1 MKGPRVC
8 RCKFYWRAGSAVI
21 CGSAAPVW
29 FEQKKIS
36 SAMYNAERQIVKL
49 VLIIIGV
56 LMAVATLLPLLR
68 RDAWWIRIFDFP
80 RLQITV
86 ILIITLVA
94 YLVFK
99 WDSSL
104 EENLFLVLLSACVIY
119 QSYMM
124 YPYTPLARKQVQQSV
139 NARNDSGLSLLFANV
154 LMDNR
159 NVAELKKIIS
169 EADPDI
175 ILTVETND
183 WWKEQLEEF
192 EQTHQYT
199 VQQPQENTYGML
211 LYSRLELLQPEVKF
225 LVQDDVPSI
234 HARVRLPSGEEVE
247 LRCLHPRPPFPTED
261 ERSTERDAEL
271 LIVGKET
278 KDMSS
283 PVVVLGDLN
292 DVAWSRTN
300 YLFQDISGLLDPR
313 IGRGF
318 YHTFHA
324 KYPFIRFPLDH
335 FFHSNHFRL
344 VDFRRLAYFGSDHFP
359 VYIKLSYEATAER
372 QQEKL
377 QADESEREEAEEKI
391 EKAK

>member
-1 MKGPRVC
+1 MI
-8 RCKFYWRAGSAVI
+8 AV
-21 CGSAAPVW
+21 
-29 FEQKKIS
+29 
-36 SAMYNAERQIVKL
+36 
-49 VLIIIGV
+49 GV
-56 LMAVATLLPLLR
+56 LMVAATALPLLR
-68 RDAWWIRIFDFP
+68 KDVWWVRIFDFP
-80 RLQITV
+80 RLQITF
-86 ILIITLVA
+86 ILAATLVA
-94 YLVFK
+94 YLVFE
-99 WDSSL
+99 WDAGAA
-104 EENLFLVLLSACVIY
+104 ENLFLVASSACLIY
-119 QSYMM
+119 QGYMM
-124 YPYTPLARKQVQQSV
+124 FPYTPLARKQVQQSV
-139 NARNDSGLSLLFANV
+139 NAASDSSFSLLFANV

-159 NVAELKKIIS
+159 NAARLKEVIS

-175 ILTVETND
+175 ILTAETNG
-183 WWKEQLEEF
+183 WWKEQLEGF
-192 EQTHQYT
+192 ERTHPHT
-199 VQQPQENTYGML
+199 VRQPQENTYGML
-211 LYSRLELLQPEVKF
+211 LYSRLELLEPEVKF

-234 HARVRLPSGEEVE
+234 HARVRLRSGKEVE

-271 LIVGKET
+271 LIVGKEV
-278 KDMSS
+278 KGLSA

-359 VYIKLSYEATAER
+359 VYIKLSYEPSAES
-372 QQEKL
+372 QQEEL
-377 QADESEREEAEEKI
+377 QADESERREAEEKI
-391 EKAK
+391 EKAM

>member
-1 MKGPRVC
+1 M
-8 RCKFYWRAGSAVI
+8 
-21 CGSAAPVW
+21 
-29 FEQKKIS
+29 
-36 SAMYNAERQIVKL
+36 KL
-49 VLIIIGV
+49 VLISVGV
-56 LMAVATLLPLLR
+56 LMVAATALPLLR
-68 RDAWWIRIFDFP
+68 KDAWWVRIFDFP
-80 RLQITV
+80 RLQITF
-86 ILIITLVA
+86 ILAATLAA
-94 YLVFK
+94 YLLLK
-99 WDSSL
+99 WEPGL
-104 EENLFLVLLSACVIY
+104 AENLFLGISATCLIY
-119 QSYMM
+119 QGYMM

-139 NARNDSGLSLLFANV
+139 NAGNDSSFSLLFANV

-159 NVAELKKIIS
+159 NAAKLREIIS
-169 EADPDI
+169 EVDPDI
-175 ILTVETND
+175 ILTVETNG
-183 WWKEQLEEF
+183 WWKEQLEGF
-192 EQTHQYT
+192 ERTHRHT

-211 LYSRLELLQPEVKF
+211 LYSRLELLRPEVKF

-234 HARVRLPSGEEVE
+234 HARVRLPSGKEVE

-278 KDMSS
+278 KGLSS

-300 YLFQDISGLLDPR
+300 YLFQDVSGLLDPR

-324 KYPFIRFPLDH
+324 KYPFVRFPLDH

-359 VYIKLSYEATAER
+359 VYIKLSYEPTAES
-372 QQEKL
+372 QQEEL
-377 QADESEREEAEEKI
+377 QADKSEQEEAEEKI
-391 EKAK
+391 AKVK

>member
-1 MKGPRVC
+1 M
-8 RCKFYWRAGSAVI
+8 A
-21 CGSAAPVW
+21 
-29 FEQKKIS
+29 
-36 SAMYNAERQIVKL
+36 KL
-49 VLIIIGV
+49 VLITIGV
-56 LMAVATLLPLLR
+56 LMVAATTLPLLR
-68 RDAWWIRIFDFP
+68 KDAWWVRIFDFP
-80 RLQITV
+80 RLQITF
-86 ILIITLVA
+86 ILAATLA
-94 YLVFK
+94 TYLAFK
-99 WDSSL
+99 WDAGPAD
-104 EENLFLVLLSACVIY
+104 NLFLVALTACLIY
-119 QSYMM
+119 QGYMM

-139 NARNDSGLSLLFANV
+139 NARNGSSFSLLFANV

-159 NVAELKKIIS
+159 NAAKLKEVIS
-169 EADPDI
+169 EIDPDI

-183 WWKEQLEEF
+183 WWREQLKGF
-192 EQTHQYT
+192 ERTHRHT

-211 LYSRLELLQPEVKF
+211 LYSRLELLNPEVKF

-234 HARVRLPSGEEVE
+234 HTRVSLPSGKEVE

-271 LIVGKET
+271 LIVGKEA
-278 KDMSS
+278 KGLSS

-359 VYIKLSYEATAER
+359 VYIKLSYEPSAES
-372 QQEKL
+372 QQEEL
-377 QADESEREEAEEKI
+377 RADESELEEAEEKI